1 MMDIQTYVINLERR
15 IDRLNELKIP
25 FKYEVFVAT
34 DGHITFD
41 NNTNSRFELGHLGC
55 KDSHR
60 RLLSKIYDDGLDY
73 CLVFEDD
80 VELCDDFEFKLSSI
94 IKELPEDWDMLYLGG
109 WNLGEKKSYT
119 NTLDIAE
126 TVYTTHSYLIRR
138 KFIPLLINQLDTDE
152 CKKVDVVFSVLQKQH
167 KCFIT
172 SPILCWQRMGFSD
185 IQNKITN
192 NTHLL

>member
-1 MMDIQTYVINLERR
+1 MEIQTYVINLERR

-34 DGHITFD
+34 DGLRTFD
-41 NNTNSRFELGHLGC
+41 NNTYSRHELGHLGC

-80 VELCDDFEFKLSSI
+80 VELCDDFEVKLSSI

-109 WNLGEKKSYT
+109 WNLGEKKPYT
-119 NTLDIAE
+119 DTLDIAE

-138 KFIPLLINQLDTDE
+138 KFIPLLINQLDTNE
-152 CKKVDVVFSVLQKQH
+152 SKKVDVVFSVLQKQH